1 MGEGCGGGEPK
12 KGGTHQQP
20 ASPGPPPPPN
30 LAAPEAHARP
40 CHFPHH
46 TLTPTAA
53 AAAHLSPIPSGFG
66 IFESKVRKARKG
78 RNPKTGATIQIAAKS
93 YPAFTA
99 GKTFKDRVAGAGEG
113 GEDVE

>member
-1 MGEGCGGGEPK
+1 MRRRRAK
-12 KGGTHQQP
+12 KRRHTPAAGQP
-20 ASPGPPPPPN
+20 RPPPPPN